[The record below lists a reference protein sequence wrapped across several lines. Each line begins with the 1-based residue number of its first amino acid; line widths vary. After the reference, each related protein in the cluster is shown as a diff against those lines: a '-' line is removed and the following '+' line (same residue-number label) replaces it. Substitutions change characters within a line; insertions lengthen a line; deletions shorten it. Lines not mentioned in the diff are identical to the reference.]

1 MRNFEVAYKSLNVEQ
16 RRAVDHVD
24 GPLLVIAGPGTGK
37 TQLLSLRAAQILN
50 KTDSSPSNILCL
62 TYTNKATINM
72 KERLVSL
79 IGPEANHINVK
90 TFHSFAGEVINQYPE
105 YFWNSARLRP
115 IPPTRQL
122 EIIENILG
130 SLPLSHPLA
139 LKFAGQFTLVGTVI
153 ESIGLAKEAG
163 LSPAKLKSLIDL
175 NIAYLDS
182 IEDEL
187 TSLIPDRLTEK
198 KYPELLE
205 NINNLK
211 SMEINESIAPLMSL
225 DQIIKESL
233 ARSIDEQ
240 LSGKKGAVSKWKSK
254 WVQNVNGKKSMARE
268 RKLNEWWLNLSSV
281 YEVYQTESQNLGFYD
296 IPDMIIEVTKAIENH
311 PDLRADLQERYTH
324 VMIDEFQDTNLAQGR
339 LSHLIA
345 EHHTSEGRP
354 NIMAVG
360 DDDQTIYRFQ
370 GAELNNMR
378 SFINLYSADTIVL
391 HENYRST
398 QKILDAS
405 NKIIEQSDFRLV
417 GMVEGLTKNLKAN
430 TSDNGN
436 IENLI
441 FSTRPQQYSE
451 IMNIIKKHSTE
462 GSVAVL
468 ARKHD
473 SLKTLGNYFKESKI
487 AVNYEYQENIFDNEI
502 IKLVLKICGL
512 VVSIHDGE
520 RDNSQALMADI
531 IRHEIWGL
539 DPMQLWG
546 LAIDNHRSKR
556 WIESILD
563 HKDEDI
569 ANIGH
574 WIMWLSTIADSEQA
588 SIVFEYI
595 VGLNAGKIMRSPLL
609 DYLKNQDV
617 LLPHLSAINHFKRLV
632 AEHGGKDITLKDFYT
647 ITKRLIE
654 NNKIISDTSSYVGV
668 DNNVTLLT
676 AHKAKGLEFD
686 TVIIVDA
693 LDEYWSPNNRGQ
705 RRSSPSNLPLQK
717 SGDDLDDYIR
727 LLYVSMTRAKKNLY
741 ITSYQKNDYGDDVLS
756 TPFLNEVIETKH
768 IIKNKDENSVISSL
782 ATSMLWPRLDKANE
796 SVMLKTILSNYKL
809 SATNLTTFLNVIDGG
824 PKRFFEKHVLR
835 IPTPGSEKMSFGSA
849 MHEALEV
856 SQKYMSN
863 NAFDIA
869 SVQNA
874 YEKSLYKEPMSLE
887 AYERYLRHGHEVLNR
902 LFTELEFQLDRN
914 ALPEQIIES
923 TLGNGIKLTGKLDVI
938 HCDNQKVWFDD
949 YKTGKPVSSLT
960 SKAKSTAVKTWRQR
974 YQIIFYYILLMN
986 SAQYNNK
993 NIISGNMI
1001 YVESEYKKDLVR
1013 SYSPQEDEI
1022 NRVEKL
1028 LNVVWNHIQSL
1039 DFPDTS
1045 NYEAS
1050 FEGINQFCD
1059 DLIDGK
1065 I

>member
-1 MRNFEVAYKSLNVEQ
+1 MRNFEVAYKNLNDEQ

-50 KTDSSPSNILCL
+50 KTDSAPSNILCL

-130 SLPLSHPLA
+130 SLPLSHPMA
-139 LKFAGQFTLVGTVI
+139 MKFAGQFTLVGTVI

-163 LSPAKLKSLIDL
+163 LSAAKLKSLVEL
-175 NIAYLDS
+175 NMAYLDS
-182 IEDEL
+182 IEEEFIAM
-187 TSLIPDRLTEK
+187 IPDRLTEK
-198 KYPELLE
+198 RYSELLD
-205 NINNLK
+205 NVNNLK
-211 SMEINESIAPLMSL
+211 NMHVKESIAPLMPL

-233 ARSIDEQ
+233 SRSIIEQ
-240 LSGKKGAVSKWKSK
+240 QSGKKGAVSKWKSK
-254 WVQNVNGKKSMARE
+254 WVQNINGVKSMARE
-268 RKLNEWWLNLSSV
+268 RKLNEWWLNLCNV
-281 YEVYQTESQNLGFYD
+281 YATYQTESQNMGFYD
-296 IPDMIIEVTKAIENH
+296 ISDMIIEVINAIEQH

-339 LSHLIA
+339 LSHLVA

-378 SFINLYSADTIVL
+378 SFIDLYSADVIVL

-398 QKILDAS
+398 QNILDAS
-405 NKIIEQSDFRLV
+405 KQVIEQSDYRLV
-417 GMVEGLTKNLKAN
+417 SMVEGLTKDLKSN
-430 TSDNGN
+430 TVDSGML
-436 IENLI
+436 ENLC
-441 FSTRPQQYSE
+441 FETKSQQYSE
-451 IMNIIKKHSTE
+451 VIKLIQKHSNE
-462 GSVAVL
+462 GSVAIL
-468 ARKHD
+468 ARKHE
-473 SLKTLGNYFKESKI
+473 SLKTLGNYFKDSKI

-512 VVSIHDGE
+512 AVSLHDGE
-520 RDNSQALMADI
+520 RDNAQALMAEI
-531 IRHEIWGL
+531 IRHEMWEL
-539 DPMQLWG
+539 DPLQLWG
-546 LAIDNHRSKR
+546 LAIKNYRSKQ

-563 HKDEDI
+563 HEDKNL

-595 VGLNAGKIMRSPLL
+595 VGLNTGKIMQSPLF
-609 DYLKNQDV
+609 DYLKNREV
-617 LLPHLSAINHFKRLV
+617 LLPNLSAINHFKRLV
-632 AEHGGKDITLKDFYT
+632 AEHGSKGTTLKDFYS
-647 ITKRLIE
+647 ITKRLID
-654 NNKIISDTSSYVGV
+654 NNKILSDTSSYVGV
-668 DNNVTLLT
+668 DNNVSLLT

-693 LDEYWSPNNRGQ
+693 LDDYWSPNNRGQ

-717 SGDDLDDYIR
+717 SGDELDDYIR

-741 ITSYQKNDYGDDVLS
+741 ITSYQKNDFGDDVLS
-756 TPFLNEVIETKH
+756 TPLLNGIIETKNTPKTTDAN
-768 IIKNKDENSVISSL
+768 IVASSL
-782 ATSMLWPRLDKANE
+782 ATSMLWPRLDKNSE
-796 SVMLKTILSNYKL
+796 SEMLKAILANYKL

-824 PKRFFEKHVLR
+824 PRRFFEKHVLR
-835 IPTPGSEKMSFGSA
+835 LPSPSGEKMSFGSA
-849 MHEALEV
+849 IHGALEIA
-856 SQKYMSN
+856 QKHTTN
-863 NAFDIA
+863 NTFDIA
-869 SVQNA
+869 SVLNA
-874 YEKSLYKEPMSLE
+874 YEKSLYNEPLSLE
-887 AYERYLRHGHEVLNR
+887 AYERYLQHGNEVLNR
-902 LFTELEFQLDRN
+902 LFLDLDFKLDKN
-914 ALPEQIIES
+914 ALPEQIVES
-923 TLGNGIKLTGKLDVI
+923 SLGNDVKLTGKLDVI
-938 HCDNQKVWFDD
+938 HYDNQKVWFDD

-974 YQIIFYYILLMN
+974 YQITFYYILLMN
-986 SAQYNNK
+986 STLYK
-993 NIISGNMI
+993 DKEITCGNMI
-1001 YVESEYKKDLVR
+1001 YVESEYKKDLIR
-1013 SYSPQEDEI
+1013 SYHPEKDDIQ
-1022 NRVEKL
+1022 RVEKL
-1028 LNVVWNHIQSL
+1028 LHIVWDHIQKL
-1039 DFPDTS
+1039 NFPDTS
-1045 NYEAS
+1045 DYEPS
-1050 FEGINQFCD
+1050 FDGINKFCE
-1059 DLIDGK
+1059 DLIEGK